1 MFTQGMNS
9 RAHAA
14 LTRAGEL
21 ADRFQDVD
29 YKLRALIGQ
38 GIFCIRLEDFQGAL
52 ALGRRARSIAEGVAD
67 PVALSTAEGII
78 GASLMYRGD
87 YADALTYAQRVHHR
101 ITPLVRRA
109 HIVRSGIDLS
119 IWARCNEVLIL
130 WAQGLP
136 DQSAQ
141 IARDVVTDAEIG
153 GHPLSLCLA
162 VTWCGCVISLRLG
175 DLEAAGRAVTRLK
188 DHAERHGLRRY
199 YGVGLGFEGQLSA
212 KRGDAAAGERP
223 LRACLD
229 ALSEVPFETH
239 YTAFLSSMA
248 EVLAAVGHLDES
260 LAIADEAV
268 RRAERNH
275 GLSWLPEALRIKGE
289 ILLLSDKADTTAAEE
304 HFHRS
309 LDLARLQGA
318 LSWELRCAT
327 SLAGLW
333 RDQARTDEARELLAS
348 VYDRF
353 TEGFATA
360 DLRAAKALID
370 DLV

>member
-1 MFTQGMNS
+1 L
-9 RAHAA
+9 AH
-14 LTRAGEL
+14 
-21 ADRFQDVD
+21 
-29 YKLRALIGQ
+29 
-38 GIFCIRLEDFQGAL
+38 
-52 ALGRRARSIAEGVAD
+52 
-67 PVALSTAEGII
+67 
-78 GASLMYRGD
+78 
-87 YADALTYAQRVHHR
+87 
-101 ITPLVRRA
+101 
-109 HIVRSGIDLS
+109 
-119 IWARCNEVLIL
+119 
-130 WAQGLP
+130 GLP

-141 IARDVVTDAEIG
+141 IARDVVTDAEVG

-162 VTWCGCVISLRLG
+162 LTWCGCVISLRRG
-175 DLEAAGRAVTRLK
+175 DLEAAEGAVTRLK

-199 YGVGLGFEGQLSA
+199 YGVGLGFEGQLFA

-229 ALSEVPFETH
+229 GLSEVPFETH

-260 LAIADEAV
+260 LAIADEAL

-304 HFHRS
+304 HFRRS
-309 LDLARLQGA
+309 VDLARRQGA
-318 LSWELRCAT
+318 LSWELRTAT
-327 SLAGLW
+327 SLARLLH
-333 RDQARTDEARELLAS
+333 DQGRSAGATALLQP

-360 DLRAAKALID
+360 DLKAAKVLLD
-370 DLV
+370 DLS

>member
-1 MFTQGMNS
+1 MNR

-21 ADRFQDVD
+21 AESFQDVD
-29 YKLRALIGQ
+29 YQLRALVGQ
-38 GIFCIRLEDFQGAL
+38 GIFCVRLEDFQAAL
-52 ALGRRARSIAEGVAD
+52 TLARRAKSIAEGVAD
-67 PVALSTAEGII
+67 PVALSTAESII

-87 YADALTYAQRVHHR
+87 YADALTHALRVHRR

-141 IARDVVTDAEIG
+141 IARDVVTDAEVG

-162 VTWCGCVISLRLG
+162 LTWCGCVISLRLG
-175 DLEAAGRAVTRLK
+175 DLEAAGRAVARLK

-229 ALSEVPFETH
+229 GLSEVPFETH

-248 EVLAAVGHLDES
+248 EVLAAVGHLHES
-260 LAIADEAV
+260 LAIADEAL

-289 ILLLSDKADTTAAEE
+289 ILLLSDKADATAAEE
-304 HFHRS
+304 HFRRA

-318 LSWELRCAT
+318 LSWELRCAS
-327 SLAGLW
+327 SLARLW
-333 RDQARTDEARELLAS
+333 RDQARSDEARELLAP

-370 DLV
+370 DLS